1 MKERGCTA
9 ESLLVGSVAT
19 KLLAE
24 EAVVPVRR
32 SSIVLSVVGIVLIVL
47 AAMVRFVVVPI
58 ATKLPG
64 NTNLGVTYSGATT
77 LLNSAALQSG
87 DMKNVIASNAPTTVA
102 RRLKV
107 TDTHGDVAIVADDL
121 TIHAGSQILLSPHT

>member
-24 EAVVPVRR
+24 EADVPVRR
-32 SSIVLSVVGIVLIVL
+32 SSIVLTVVGIVLILL
-47 AAMVRFVVVPI
+47 AALVRLVVVPI
-58 ATKLPG
+58 ATQLPG
-64 NTNLGVTYSGATT
+64 STNLGVTYSGTTT

-87 DMKNVIASNAPTTVA
+87 DTKNVIASNLPTTVD

-107 TDTHGDVAIVADDL
+107 TSTHGDIAIVADDL
-121 TIHAGSQILLSPHT
+121 TIHAGSQTL